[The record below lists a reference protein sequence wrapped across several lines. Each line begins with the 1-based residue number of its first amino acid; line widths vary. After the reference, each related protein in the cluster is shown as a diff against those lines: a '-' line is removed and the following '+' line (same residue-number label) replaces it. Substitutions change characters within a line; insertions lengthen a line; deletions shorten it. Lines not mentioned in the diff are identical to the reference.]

1 MKRMG
6 QLMENFQRM
15 ITILLITRAKYK
27 NINDHKKMKKKR
39 KFLVLSL
46 SLFLLIGI
54 SSGAYSQNPPPPPG
68 QHNLTGDQP
77 PQGGNAPIGA
87 GAALLVVMGV
97 VYGLSRIPGLR
108 KDSTE

>member
-6 QLMENFQRM
+6 QLIGNFQRM

-39 KFLVLSL
+39 EFLVLSL

-97 VYGLSRIPGLR
+97 VYGLSRIPGPR

>member
-6 QLMENFQRM
+6 RLMGNFLRM
-15 ITILLITRAKYK
+15 ITILLITRVKFK
-27 NINDHKKMKKKR
+27 NVNDHKKMKKKR

-46 SLFLLIGI
+46 SLCLLIGFG
-54 SSGAYSQNPPPPPG
+54 SAAFSQNPPPPPG

-87 GAALLVVMGV
+87 GVALLVVMGV

-108 KDSTE
+108 KDATE